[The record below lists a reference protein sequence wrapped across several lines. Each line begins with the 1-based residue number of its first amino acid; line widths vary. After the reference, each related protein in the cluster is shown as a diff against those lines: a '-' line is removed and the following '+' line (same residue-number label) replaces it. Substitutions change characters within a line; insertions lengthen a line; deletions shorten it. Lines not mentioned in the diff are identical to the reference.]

1 MKLAQ
6 AISFPVLEQIASPK
20 FMNKNIGDIVS
31 ALMIYLF
38 PFAGLLMLLYLLF
51 GGYKYMLS
59 RGDPKALAEA
69 KGAITTA
76 LIGFVIVFVAFWIVQ
91 IIGIILGIEQ
101 ITVIF
106 GSPL

>member
-6 AISFPVLEQIASPK
+6 VIDFPALEPTASPK
-20 FMNKNIGDIVS
+20 FAGANIGNIVS
-31 ALMIYLF
+31 GLILYLF
-38 PFAGLLMLLYLLF
+38 PFAGLLMLLYFLF

-59 RGDPKALAEA
+59 KGDPKALAEA

-76 LIGFVIVFVAFWIVQ
+76 IIGFVIVFVAFWIVQ
-91 IIGIILGIEQ
+91 IIGVVLGLNQ

-106 GSPL
+106 GTP

>member
-1 MKLAQ
+1 MKLTQ
-6 AISFPVLEQIASPK
+6 VIDFPALEPTAAPK
-20 FMNKNIGDIVS
+20 FSGANLGKIVS
-31 ALMIYLF
+31 ELVKYLF

-76 LIGFVIVFVAFWIVQ
+76 IIGFVIVFVAFWIVQ
-91 IIGIILGIEQ
+91 IIGVILGLNQ

-106 GSPL
+106 GTP